1 VKRFIFVATQTPM
14 SLKKR
19 TFKEDEIPI
28 FDESLIYKRGDYW
41 HMRMWLNKEHK
52 YARFSLKTKN
62 QSTALDK
69 AKLHFHELMAK
80 QLAGKTYF
88 SKTTADGVEMY
99 LEQRYKDYE
108 ADLIVIGRY
117 RTIATHLK
125 HWLEFIHKDT
135 KLKELEATDC
145 ENYFHSRTKTK
156 GEEKLKVS
164 QSTVENEQSTVNA
177 MMLWLYKK
185 NETYIDK
192 FEFKKLK
199 KIDKGIQENR
209 RQTFTDAEIVAID
222 IALTEY
228 IKEAEKELGGDLAM
242 SKAITGC
249 YIGALMVTG
258 MRRGELLQQ
267 KWSDIA
273 EMEHKQARNK
283 KFDLIKITVRGETSK
298 VRKTRKF
305 VVKDNGRYYSQL
317 LKLTR
322 QRYKQEITEEQ
333 LKEVVSNELIFSAD
347 GETAITTRAIDHHFK
362 KVLEKAEVA
371 NVEGRGL
378 VPYSF
383 RHYFITQRVNSN
395 LPPSAVAEMCGTS
408 ITQIEK
414 TYYHTTEAKMV
425 SNALAD
431 YEYVDGILTP
441 K

>member
-1 VKRFIFVATQTPM
+1 M

-19 TFKEDEIPI
+19 AFNDDEIPI
-28 FDESLIYKRGDYW
+28 FEDALVYKRGDYW
-41 HMRMWLNKEHK
+41 QMRMWLNKEHK
-52 YARFSLKTKN
+52 YARFSLKTRN
-62 QSTALDK
+62 QSTAIDK
-69 AKLHFHELMAK
+69 AKLHYHELMAK

-88 SKTTADGVEMY
+88 SKTTAHGVEMY
-99 LEQRYKDYE
+99 LEQRHKDYK

-117 RTIATHLK
+117 KTIATHLS
-125 HWLEFIHKDT
+125 HWLDFIHKDV
-135 KLKELEATDC
+135 KLKELERTDC
-145 ENYFHSRTKTK
+145 ENYYHSRTKTK
-156 GEEKLKVS
+156 GEEKVKVS
-164 QSTVENEQSTVNA
+164 QSTVENEQSTINA
-177 MMLWLYKK
+177 MMAWLHKK
-185 NETYIDK
+185 GETYIDG
-192 FEFKKLK
+192 FDFKKLK
-199 KIDKGIQENR
+199 KIDKGIEENR
-209 RQTFTDAEIVAID
+209 RQTFTDAEITKIDVALK
-222 IALTEY
+222 AY
-228 IKEAEKELGGDLAM
+228 IKEAEKELGGALAL

-249 YIGALMVTG
+249 YIGALLVTG

-273 EMEHKQARNK
+273 DMGHKQARKK
-283 KFDLIKITVRGETSK
+283 KFDLVKITVRGETSK

-305 VVKDNGRYYSQL
+305 VIKDNGRYYSEL

-322 QRYKQEITEEQ
+322 QRHKQKLTEVE
-333 LKEVVSNELIFSAD
+333 LKQVVSNELIFSAD
-347 GETAITTRAIDHHFK
+347 GETAITTRAIEHHFK
-362 KVLEKAEVA
+362 KVLEKAEIKDIDSRA
-371 NVEGRGL
+371 L